1 MRSIKLLLAMLVV
14 GLLVCGSAAV
24 VLAQTGG
31 MTAVK
36 GYTGPTPYGPG
47 EFWRANDTSAR
58 GWVNV
63 DPGGKPTATNAGYM
77 GPTPYGPGEFWRPNN
92 SAQRSWIAEDDLK
105 GKPLDTNKGYMGP
118 TPYGPGEFWRPN
130 NPEQKTWFHLA
141 D

>member
-47 EFWRANDTSAR
+47 EFWR
-58 GWVNV
+58 
-63 DPGGKPTATNAGYM
+63 
-77 GPTPYGPGEFWRPNN
+77 
-92 SAQRSWIAEDDLK
+92 
-105 GKPLDTNKGYMGP
+105 
-118 TPYGPGEFWRPN
+118 PN
-130 NPEQKTWFHLA
+130 NPAQKGWIHLA

>member
-1 MRSIKLLLAMLVV
+1 MRSIKMLLAMLAV

-47 EFWRANDTSAR
+47 EFWRAKDTSAR

-63 DPGGKPTATNAGYM
+63 DQGGKPTATNAG
-77 GPTPYGPGEFWRPNN
+77 
-92 SAQRSWIAEDDLK
+92 
-105 GKPLDTNKGYMGP
+105 
-118 TPYGPGEFWRPN
+118 
-130 NPEQKTWFHLA
+130 
-141 D
+141 